1 MDSAVAPNVLC
12 ILLAGVACQWIAWR
26 LRLPAIVLLFAVGL
40 LVGPGLQVLRP
51 GYAFGNALRP
61 MVELTVAIVV
71 FEGGLALN
79 VGELRAAGEGVL
91 RLTTLALPIT
101 WVLAAMAA
109 HGLTRMGWGAA
120 ILFGAITVVTGPTVV
135 LPLLRQTRLE
145 RRPASFLKWE
155 AILNDPVGAIL
166 SALILQVLLA
176 RSPSGSGAVGP
187 LVLHVLAGLLVSVCL
202 GAGAAL
208 FVRWSFARDQ
218 VPEPLK
224 TPLLLALALS
234 VYAVSNLALSQA
246 GLTAATLFGVVLGN
260 LRTSGISELKRF
272 KEALVVLLVSALF
285 IVLTANLDRAV
296 LTQISWRLVALTLA
310 MLLVRPAAVMLATLR
325 TGLPLR
331 ERLLTA
337 WIAPRGIV
345 AAAVAGLAGER
356 LHGGGYPGAELVMP
370 AVFVLIAATMV
381 LHGFSLRPLARRLGL
396 TLGDAPGLAI
406 IGASVWS
413 TDMAGA
419 LHEIGVPVMLID
431 TFPGALDQARAQNL
445 PVLQAEILSE
455 HGEEEL
461 AGRRVDY
468 VFAASPDEIYNNL
481 VCTRLA
487 PELGRERVFQL
498 APPSGRVDQRRGI
511 SREWRGK
518 ILGDPPLGYDIFEAR
533 AQEGW
538 RFCTIDIREGEQAV
552 LGENSEHHVVLL
564 GVRSNGALTFASVE
578 NAAQVLGEATADDK
592 LLVFAKHATVPR
604 QTGDDE
610 PRKNV
615 EGASAQ
621 QRAGDGERASA
632 SRAENQAESERR
644 GVRGD
649 SHAREERELANNRK
663 RACRGVSQ
671 SDAPNHVEPR

>member
-1 MDSAVAPNVLC
+1 
-12 ILLAGVACQWIAWR
+12 LAGVACQWVAWR

-61 MVELTVAIVV
+61 MIELTVAVIV

-79 VGELRAAGEGVL
+79 VRELRAAGEGVL
-91 RLTTLALPIT
+91 RLTTLALPIA
-101 WVLAAMAA
+101 WVLATIAA
-109 HGLTRMGWGAA
+109 HGLTRMGWAAA

-135 LPLLRQTRLE
+135 LPLLRQTRLV

-166 SALILQVLLA
+166 SALVLQVLLV
-176 RSPSGSGAVGP
+176 RSPSESSAAGS
-187 LVLHVLAGLLVSVCL
+187 LVLHVLAGLVVSVCL

-208 FVRWSFARDQ
+208 LVRWSFTRDQ

-246 GLTAATLFGVVLGN
+246 GLTAATLFGVVLAN

-272 KEALVVLLVSALF
+272 KEGLVVLLVSALF
-285 IVLTANLDRAV
+285 IVLTADLDRAV
-296 LTQISWRLVALTLA
+296 LAEISWRLVVLTLT

-331 ERLLTA
+331 ERVLTA
-337 WIAPRGIV
+337 WVAPRGIV
-345 AAAVAGLAGER
+345 AASVAGLAGER
-356 LHGGGYPGAELVMP
+356 LHVVGYPGAELVMP

-413 TDMAGA
+413 TDMASA
-419 LHEIGVPVMLID
+419 LHEIGVPVVLID
-431 TFPGALDQARAQNL
+431 TFPGALDQARVQNL

-461 AGRRVDY
+461 EGRRVDY

-481 VCTRLA
+481 VCARLA

-498 APPSGRVDQRRGI
+498 APPSGRVDQRRGT

-518 ILGDPPLGYDIFEAR
+518 ILGDPPLSYDMFEVR

-538 RFCTIDIREGEQAV
+538 RFRTVEIGNGEGAV
-552 LGENSEHHVVLL
+552 LGESREDHVALL
-564 GVRSNGALTFASVE
+564 GVRGNGALIFASLE
-578 NAAQVLGEATADDK
+578 NAAQMLSEAAAGDRF
-592 LLVFAKHATVPR
+592 LVFARHAARQR
-604 QTGDDE
+604 QTPE
-610 PRKNV
+610 YEFREKV
-615 EGASAQ
+615 EGASAHT
-621 QRAGDGERASA
+621 G
-632 SRAENQAESERR
+632 
-644 GVRGD
+644 
-649 SHAREERELANNRK
+649 
-663 RACRGVSQ
+663 
-671 SDAPNHVEPR
+671 P